1 MEHFFQ
7 KGLAGSKQLV
17 VAFHGTG
24 GNEYQLLTTVAKLFP
39 KANLLS
45 YLGTFGADKNRRFFP
60 PLENGKLNRSA
71 FDQAVSTFLTETWM
85 DVDSQ
90 EYEEIIFLGY
100 SNGANFIL
108 GILEQQ
114 PTIASKVILLHPS
127 DLVYQFT
134 TPPADTKLILTT
146 GAQDTLSIAGD
157 VLKLSYQLETAFT
170 WVKLLLID
178 GGHQLSPQEL
188 EKVQEALTTI
198 NQANEI

>member
-1 MEHFFQ
+1 MEYFFQ
-7 KGLAGSKQLV
+7 KGAVDSKQLV

-39 KANLLS
+39 KASLLS
-45 YLGTFGADKNRRFFP
+45 YLGSFGADKNRRFFP
-60 PLENGKLNRSA
+60 PLENRKLNRIS
-71 FDQAVSTFLTETWM
+71 FDQAVSTFLTETWTAF
-85 DVDSQ
+85 DPQ

-108 GILEQQ
+108 GLLEQQ

-134 TPPADTKLILTT
+134 KTPADTKLILTT
-146 GAQDTLSIAGD
+146 GAKDTLSIAGD
-157 VLKLSYQLETAFT
+157 VLKLSYQLETAFN

-188 EKVQEALTTI
+188 EQVQETLTILNQI
-198 NQANEI
+198 N